1 MTFEKLDPND
11 FRSVVARE
19 GDGDHVDMSVGELAD
34 IITFKVTA
42 EESAG
47 TLTFLE
53 YDARPH
59 SPGVKPHWHGG
70 HEELF
75 YVLEGTLRMRLGDQV
90 IDAEPGA
97 CVFVPRNVVHAFWNA
112 TDEPVKFVGTWTP
125 AGFERLF
132 KEREQI
138 VADRGPLSDDE
149 NSELAAKHGVNFVAL
164 LPGQEH

>member
-1 MTFEKLDPND
+1 MTFETLDPND
-11 FRSVVARE
+11 FRPVVE
-19 GDGDHVDMSVGELAD
+19 PPDGGQSINMGVAGNAD

-59 SPGVKPHWHGG
+59 SPGVKPHTHDG

-75 YVLEGTLRMRLGDQV
+75 YVLEGTLRMRLGDDV

-97 CVFVPRNVVHAFWNA
+97 CVFVPRDVVHAFWNA
-112 TDEPVKFVGTWTP
+112 TDQPVKFVGTWTP
-125 AGFERLF
+125 AGFENLF
-132 KEREQI
+132 RERQGI
-138 VADRGPLSDDE
+138 VAERGALSDEE
-149 NSELAAKHGVNFVAL
+149 NAQLASKHGVNFVSL
-164 LPGQEH
+164 LPGQDH